1 MLQPLDFDGALAL
14 LGAVVRQ
21 WLKDCRTAEDL
32 AELAGFLGL
41 QSSEL
46 ARRLDGRPALT
57 VPDGARWRSCPACG
71 QVLPDHNQSE
81 SGMGRRRLWCSERC
95 RRKAART
102 NTRGDQWT
110 MTR

>member
-1 MLQPLDFDGALAL
+1 MLHPLDFDGALAL

-21 WLKDCRTAEDL
+21 WLKDCQGPEDL

-57 VPDGARWRSCPACG
+57 VPDGGRWRSCSFCG
-71 QVLPDHNQSE
+71 QPLPDHNYSD
-81 SGMGRRRLWCSERC
+81 GGAGRRRLWCSDRC
-95 RRKAART
+95 RHRAANTKRT
-102 NTRGDQWT
+102 R
-110 MTR
+110 